1 MRALLDINVIIALLD
16 PDHVFHERAHEWWAA
31 DPEGGWA
38 SCPLTEN
45 GVVRIMSNPNYS
57 SKTQFAPGE
66 LIERLREF
74 AENSDHEFWPDDI
87 SLRDAKVFAADR
99 ILSSRLITD
108 IYLLA
113 LATKHKGRMVT
124 FDQGIS
130 LSAVKEAK
138 GINLCVA

>member
-16 PDHVFHERAHEWWAA
+16 PDHVFHEHAHEWWAA
-31 DPEGGWA
+31 NSEGGWA

-45 GVVRIMSNPNYS
+45 GVVRIMANPIYS
-57 SKTQFAPGE
+57 AKTQFAPGE

-87 SLRDAKVFAADR
+87 SLRDAKVFAVDR

-138 GINLCVA
+138 GTNLCVA

>member
-1 MRALLDINVIIALLD
+1 MRTLLDVNVMIALLD

-31 DPEGGWA
+31 NSESGWA

-57 SKTQFAPGE
+57 AKTQFAPEE

-74 AENSDHEFWPDDI
+74 AKNSDHEFWPDDI

-130 LSAVKEAK
+130 LLAVKEAK
-138 GINLCVA
+138 GANLCIV